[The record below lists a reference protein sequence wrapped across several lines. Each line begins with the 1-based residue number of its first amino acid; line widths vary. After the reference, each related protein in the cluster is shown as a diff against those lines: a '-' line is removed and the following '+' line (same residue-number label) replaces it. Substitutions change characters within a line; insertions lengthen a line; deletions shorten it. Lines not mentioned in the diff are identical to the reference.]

1 MKHRKIRKGV
11 FKYIP
16 EHLGKLID
24 IRVIVKPRTL
34 DCILSASKDY
44 AEEFHPFYVHLL
56 LESGLTLEESL
67 ELIAKA
73 RSAPTD
79 LPPSGCPVSSYPLL
93 HRPGK

>member
-11 FKYIP
+11 SKYIP
-16 EHLGKLID
+16 EPLGKLID
-24 IRVIVKPRTL
+24 IRVIVKPRTI
-34 DCILSASKDY
+34 DCILPASKDY

-67 ELIAKA
+67 ELLAKA

-79 LPPSGCPVSSYPLL
+79 LPSSSGPVSYPLL
-93 HRPGK
+93 HGPGK

>member
-1 MKHRKIRKGV
+1 MKHRKIREGV
-11 FKYIP
+11 SKYVP
-16 EHLGKLID
+16 ERLDKLID
-24 IRVIVKPRTL
+24 IREIVKPRTL

-67 ELIAKA
+67 ELLAKA

-79 LPPSGCPVSSYPLL
+79 LPSSSCPVSYPLL
-93 HRPGK
+93 HGPGK

>member
-34 DCILSASKDY
+34 DCILSASKNY

-79 LPPSGCPVSSYPLL
+79 LPPSGYPVSSYPLL

>member
-11 FKYIP
+11 SKYIP
-16 EHLGKLID
+16 ERLDKLIH
-24 IRVIVKPRTL
+24 IREIVKPRTL
-34 DCILSASKDY
+34 DCILPASKDY

-67 ELIAKA
+67 ELLAKA

-79 LPPSGCPVSSYPLL
+79 LPSSGCPVSYPLL
-93 HRPGK
+93 HSSGK